1 MQPQHRRNRAFL
13 FVSCLILPYRR
24 CLRLAPRA
32 CFACAA
38 VPCIC
43 VTALTGGIV
52 ACKSSSHALS
62 YVAADAS
69 HSGASF
75 ANPPFSSALA
85 LAPTSDPCQ
94 RRSRAV
100 CCPVPLN
107 LSDYDKTT
115 ADWLQEAAIHTAN
128 PTAAFQLRIR
138 LLDRAITLY
147 ERAVQQI
154 TTSHGP
160 TSPRLL
166 PVLMRLAAANSER
179 HGVED
184 ALVVFENALDLVDAD
199 QSSPNTAINN
209 ADRVTV
215 LMSVGNALFAMSR
228 YQHASTMFERIS
240 KIAASEPQLLHS
252 CDQFDDPHI
261 QLLEKLGTC
270 AQRLGD
276 FAKARQLYERALEL
290 DAVPRSPQAVEAVAE
305 VFPNAAKRYREGR
318 DTPNVI
324 DALLGLAEISLRSS
338 ATSSGSSGSLH
349 AATTAES
356 LVIRAFQAWRS
367 SQGTDNWTIL
377 RRVELR
383 DVLEESK
390 VDISSTVGPLTPDEE
405 QKLWRAWKHKMAFN

>member
-1 MQPQHRRNRAFL
+1 MQPRPLRNRAF
-13 FVSCLILPYRR
+13 FARFLPYTR
-24 CLRLAPRA
+24 CVRLASRA
-32 CFACAA
+32 SLAFACAA
-38 VPCIC
+38 VPCIGA
-43 VTALTGGIV
+43 TALTGGIV

-62 YVAADAS
+62 HVATDGS
-69 HSGASF
+69 LSGASS
-75 ANPPFSSALA
+75 ANLPSSSTLA

-94 RRSRAV
+94 RRSHAV

-107 LSDYDKTT
+107 LSDYDKIT
-115 ADWLQEAAIHTAN
+115 ADWLQEAATHTAN
-128 PTAAFQLRIR
+128 PTAAYQLRMR
-138 LLDRAITLY
+138 LLDRSITLY
-147 ERAVQQI
+147 ERAVQRI
-154 TTSHGP
+154 TTVHGP

-166 PVLMRLAAANSER
+166 PVLMRLAAAKSKR
-179 HGVED
+179 HGVEEG
-184 ALVVFENALDLVDAD
+184 LVAFENALNVVDAD
-199 QSSPNTAINN
+199 QPPPNAAIND

-228 YQHASTMFERIS
+228 YRHASTMFERIS

-252 CDQFDDPHI
+252 CNQFDDPQI
-261 QLLEKLGTC
+261 QLFEKLGTC

-318 DTPNVI
+318 DTPNAI

-338 ATSSGSSGSLH
+338 ATSSGSSSSPH
-349 AATTAES
+349 ALTTAES

-383 DVLEESK
+383 EVLEESK
-390 VDISSTVGPLTPDEE
+390 VDISSTVGPLTSDEE